1 MPITLP
7 ELPYAQDALA
17 PVITAQT
24 LDFHHGK
31 HHNAYVTN
39 ANNLLAGT
47 DLEGQDVETIIQKTA
62 GDEARMGI
70 FNNVA
75 QAFNHS
81 FYWKC
86 MKPGGGGAPTG
97 AIAQRI
103 DATFGSYENFAD
115 AFKTAGVTQFGSGW
129 AWLVL
134 DGDEIKIMKT
144 LNADTPLA
152 HGVKPLLT
160 ADVWEHAYYLDFQN
174 RRPDYL
180 AAFLDKLVNWDFVNA
195 NLGI

>member
-7 ELPYAQDALA
+7 ELPYAKDALE
-17 PVITAQT
+17 PVISAQT

-39 ANNLLAGT
+39 ANKLLAGT
-47 DLEGQDVETIIQKTA
+47 DLEGLDMETIIQKTA
-62 GDEARMGI
+62 GDDARVGI
-70 FNNVA
+70 FNNTA

-97 AIAQRI
+97 SIGERI
-103 DATFGSYENFAD
+103 TATFGSYETFVD
-115 AFKTAGVTQFGSGW
+115 SFKTAGVTQFGSGW
-129 AWLVL
+129 AWLVQE
-134 DGDEIKIMKT
+134 GDDLKIMKT

-152 HGVKPLLT
+152 HGIKPLLT
-160 ADVWEHAYYLDFQN
+160 VDVWEHAYYLDYQN

-180 AAFLDKLVNWDFVNA
+180 AAFLDTLVNWDFVND
-195 NLGI
+195 NLE